1 MSGHIREGLAKVA
14 RGALDYA
21 LPPRCPGCG
30 IVVTEDH
37 AFCHACWG
45 DMRFLSEP
53 CCVTCGLPFEF
64 EEAENAQ
71 CGGCLAEA
79 PPWTSARAAL
89 AYGPVS
95 SHVAMRLKYG
105 RRIGLARLMARH
117 MAPRIAA
124 ALLAEKEK
132 ALVIPVPLHRW
143 RIWSR
148 GFNQA
153 AVIGD
158 ALARLTGLTH
168 DPLIL
173 KRTRATRPLRDLGTA
188 ERARE
193 VRRAF
198 ALDPARGAILKGKKV
213 LLIDDIHTS
222 GATAR
227 ACTRTLME
235 GGAEAVH
242 LLCWARVLQ
251 AGD

>member
-1 MSGHIREGLAKVA
+1 
-14 RGALDYA
+14 
-21 LPPRCPGCG
+21 
-30 IVVTEDH
+30 
-37 AFCHACWG
+37 
-45 DMRFLSEP
+45 
-53 CCVTCGLPFEF
+53 
-64 EEAENAQ
+64 
-71 CGGCLAEA
+71 
-79 PPWTSARAAL
+79 
-89 AYGPVS
+89 
-95 SHVAMRLKYG
+95 MRLKYG

-198 ALDPARGAILKGKKV
+198 ALDPARRGILKGKKV